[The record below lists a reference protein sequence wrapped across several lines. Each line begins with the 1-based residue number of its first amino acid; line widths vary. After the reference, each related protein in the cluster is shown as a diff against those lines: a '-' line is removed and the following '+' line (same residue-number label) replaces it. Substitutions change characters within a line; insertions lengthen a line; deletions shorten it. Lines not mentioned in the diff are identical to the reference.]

1 MARKVT
7 WTKSA
12 WIDLDEVA
20 DYIGKDSP
28 NYAGAFVRE
37 VRDAA
42 RSLASLP
49 ERGRI
54 VPEFNDPSIRELFV
68 RSYHLIYQVTVQT
81 VYILLDLSMVHVI
94 YGHFGSKKDD
104 NVLRTS
110 ANRVLEINTQRL
122 RPSQELETL
131 CEIPNPA
138 ENYKTIEYRC

>member
-28 NYAGAFVRE
+28 NYARAFVRE

-68 RSYHLIYQVTVQT
+68 RSYRLIYQVTGQT
-81 VYILLDLSMVHVI
+81 VYVVGFIHGARDIFALWE
-94 YGHFGSKKDD
+94 
-104 NVLRTS
+104 RE
-110 ANRVLEINTQRL
+110 RR
-122 RPSQELETL
+122 
-131 CEIPNPA
+131 
-138 ENYKTIEYRC
+138 